1 MAIKINIV
9 SEFGENIEK
18 ILMNARKT
26 IDGNILIFDHPDMNI
41 MIMPAKNKVISLPK
55 DELDDELYD
64 TQKRLFKFLVNK
76 GVVDYESVQDGNLFM
91 TKEAIIPEPANG
103 ADKIQYCLYAI
114 SNFIEVGE
122 GDKIQYCLYA
132 LSKFI
137 EEELPFYQ
145 NMEKFKQDM
154 EDQLLEPEIDEYT
167 EFDTN
172 RHDATKG
179 SLPPRMIK
187 YGIHSIYRL

>member
-9 SEFGENIEK
+9 SELGENIEK

-41 MIMPAKNKVISLPK
+41 MIMPAKSKIISLPK

-64 TQKRLFKFLVNK
+64 TQKRMFKFLVNK

-91 TKEAIIPEPANG
+91 TKEATIP
-103 ADKIQYCLYAI
+103 DMQ
-114 SNFIEVGE
+114 GE
-122 GDKIQYCLYA
+122 GDKIQYCLYV

-137 EEELPFYQ
+137 EEELPYYE

-154 EDQLLEPEIDEYT
+154 DDRLLEPEIDEYT
-167 EFDTN
+167 EFDPR
-172 RHDATKG
+172 RHAGTKG
-179 SLPPRMIK
+179 SLPPRMVK
-187 YGIHSIYRL
+187 YGIHSIYRI

>member
-1 MAIKINIV
+1 M
-9 SEFGENIEK
+9 
-18 ILMNARKT
+18 
-26 IDGNILIFDHPDMNI
+26 
-41 MIMPAKNKVISLPK
+41 
-55 DELDDELYD
+55 YD

-76 GVVDYESVQDGNLFM
+76 GVVDYESVQDGNMFM
-91 TKEAIIPEPANG
+91 TKEATIP
-103 ADKIQYCLYAI
+103 DM
-114 SNFIEVGE
+114 VGE

-187 YGIHSIYRL
+187 YGIHSIYRTIYL

>member
-1 MAIKINIV
+1 M
-9 SEFGENIEK
+9 
-18 ILMNARKT
+18 IL
-26 IDGNILIFDHPDMNI
+26 
-41 MIMPAKNKVISLPK
+41 PAKSKIISLPK

-64 TQKRLFKFLVNK
+64 TQKKMFKFLVNK
-76 GVVDYESVQDGNLFM
+76 GVVDYESVQDGNMFM
-91 TKEAIIPEPANG
+91 TKEATIP
-103 ADKIQYCLYAI
+103 DM
-114 SNFIEVGE
+114 VGE

-154 EDQLLEPEIDEYT
+154 EDQLLEPEVDEYT